1 MEVGDGDLKHVT
13 KSITFSTHVL
23 DTSTGVP
30 APGVTVQL
38 RSAAGLA
45 LEGATDED
53 GRLRFP
59 EALVPGTYEV
69 SFDLRAH
76 FAERPHLSDRVQVQV
91 RLDDPRHYHLPL
103 LVSPFGF
110 ASYRGS

>member
-1 MEVGDGDLKHVT
+1 MR

-23 DTSTGVP
+23 DTSTGAP
-30 APGVTVQL
+30 APQVSVVLTP
-38 RSAAGLA
+38 AGD
-45 LEGATDED
+45 GAPLSGRTDAD

-59 EALVPGTYEV
+59 EPFPSGEYEL
-69 SFDLRAH
+69 SFELAEH
-76 FAERPHLSDRVQVQV
+76 FGGRPHLSDRV
-91 RLDDPRHYHLPL
+91 RLHLRLEEPRHYHVPL